1 MPTAAD
7 IHRYSYRAPSELDA
21 GRLLLQTSGGH
32 TERGLVANPRFFTG
46 FLTAAQQAATGLLVL
61 ADLARTDF
69 RRVGQPLDGTLR
81 GYRDPIVTSGGRRLR
96 FEAFSACCG
105 AYGRLDVLDAALDGE
120 VVAHGTTNVDISPP
134 LYAALTRVG
143 GGDPLRL
150 SVGPDELAVTTLD
163 GALVEKKVPLPERW
177 LRGLA
182 EVPAA
187 AAGFDPRAQ
196 LTAAEAS
203 AFLNRLPAG
212 ATREVRWLVPVGR
225 ALRSTTSPVPGAVCL
240 AAPNRLSV
248 LRPLL
253 PFARSLRLYGPAL
266 SPDSGP
272 AASGWELDLGGTRF
286 TLLLSPATNRG
297 FSGEGGLLHA
307 LAGDRAVEDA
317 ELVGA
322 LLGWDELVDVD
333 RLAGLSGVDRPR
345 VAGALAVLATSGRV
359 GYDAA
364 ETAYFHRELPYEP
377 SRVEQLSPRLT
388 TARALHADGR
398 VRPIDGGF
406 EVRSGER
413 TYLVHRRA
421 DGPGPGRLWGCTC
434 PWWAEHRGDRGPC
447 KHVLAATQE
456 AR

>member
-1 MPTAAD
+1 VATASD
-7 IHRYSYRAPSELDA
+7 LHRYSYRAPSELDA
-21 GRLLLQTSGGH
+21 GRLLLQTSGGR
-32 TERGLVANPRFFTG
+32 TDRGPATHPRFFTG
-46 FLTAAQQAATGLLVL
+46 FLTRAQQAATGLLVL

-81 GYRDPIVTSGGRRLR
+81 GFRDPIVTSGGDRLR
-96 FEAFSACCG
+96 FEAFSGCCG
-105 AYGRLDVLDAALDGE
+105 GYGRLDVLDAALDGE
-120 VVAHGTTNVDISPP
+120 VVAHGTTNVDVNPP

-150 SVGPDELAVTTLD
+150 SVGPDELTVTTLD
-163 GALVEKKVPLPERW
+163 GAVVEKKVPLPDRW

-196 LTAAEAS
+196 LTAAEAT
-203 AFLNRLPAG
+203 AFLSRLPTGAG
-212 ATREVRWLVPVGR
+212 REVRWLVPVGR
-225 ALRSTTSPVPGAVCL
+225 SLRSTMSPVPGAVCL
-240 AAPNRLSV
+240 AAPNRLGV

-253 PFARSLRLYGPAL
+253 PFARALRLYGPAVT
-266 SPDSGP
+266 PDSGP
-272 AASGWELDLGGTRF
+272 VASGWELDLGGMRF
-286 TLLLSPATNRG
+286 TLLLSPGTDRG
-297 FSGEGGLLHA
+297 FSGEGGLLTA

-333 RLAGLSGVDRPR
+333 LLVELSNVDRSR

-364 ETAYFHRELPYEP
+364 EVAYFHRELPYEP
-377 SRVEQLSPRLT
+377 ARVEQLSPRLAA
-388 TARALHADGR
+388 ARALRAEGR

-406 EVRSGER
+406 EVRSGDR
-413 TYLVHRRA
+413 VYLVHRRA
-421 DGPGPGRLWGCTC
+421 DGGWGCTC
-434 PWWAEHRGDRGPC
+434 PWWAEHRGGRGPC
-447 KHVLAATQE
+447 KHVLAAQE
-456 AR
+456 TATRAAP

>member
-1 MPTAAD
+1 VPTASD
-7 IHRYSYRAPSELDA
+7 THRYAYRAPSELDA
-21 GRLLLQTSGGH
+21 GRLLLQTSGGR
-32 TERGLVANPRFFTG
+32 TERGLVANPQFFTG

-69 RRVGQPLDGTLR
+69 RRAGQPLDGTLR
-81 GYRDPIVTSGGRRLR
+81 GYRDPIVTSGGHRLR

-120 VVAHGTTNVDISPP
+120 VVAHGTTNVDINPP

-150 SVGPDELAVTTLD
+150 SVGPDDLTVSTLD

-196 LTAAEAS
+196 LTAAEAT
-203 AFLNRLPAG
+203 AFLSRLPAG
-212 ATREVRWLVPVGR
+212 ATREVRWLMPVGR
-225 ALRSTTSPVPGAVCL
+225 ALRGTMSPVPGAVCL
-240 AAPNRLSV
+240 AAPARLSV

-253 PFARSLRLYGPAL
+253 PFARRLRLYGPAV

-272 AASGWELDLGGTRF
+272 VASGWELDLGRMRF
-286 TLLLSPATNRG
+286 TLLLSPGTNRG

-317 ELVGA
+317 EPVGA
-322 LLGWDELVDVD
+322 LLGWDELVDLD
-333 RLAGLSGVDRPR
+333 RLAELSGVDRPR
-345 VAGALAVLATSGRV
+345 VAGALAVLATSGQV

-364 ETAYFHRELPYEP
+364 EAAYFHRELPYEP
-377 SRVEQLSPRLT
+377 ARVEQLSPRLT
-388 TARALHADGR
+388 AARALHAEGR

-421 DGPGPGRLWGCTC
+421 DGTWGCTC
-434 PWWAEHRGDRGPC
+434 PWWGEHHGDRGPC
-447 KHVLAATQE
+447 KHVLATTQV